1 MALDGAFLR
10 HLKKEITDRALG
22 ARVDKIYQPNKE
34 ELVFLLRTRQ
44 EAFKLLLSARAN
56 SPRIHFTQYA
66 PENPKV
72 PPMLCMLLRKRLS
85 GAKLVEVRQPGLER
99 LLYLDFDA
107 ANELGDKVR
116 LSLVIEIMGK
126 YSNIIL
132 VDGQGKIVDAL
143 KRVDE
148 EMSSQRLV
156 QPGLAYELPPAQN
169 KPCMLECQP
178 EEIVEAIVHQPK
190 NQSLNKGILNALQGL
205 SPVVCREIEHQVGRG
220 QELFTRDL
228 TQEQRERLR
237 FFLERLF
244 TTVRDTAGEPYMVT
258 KIKGKPMEFSFLNI
272 VQYGTLASVS
282 RWEDFSSLLDEFY
295 EERDRQDRM
304 RVKAQDLL
312 RLLANASERLSRK
325 INLQRGELARSED
338 REHLRVCG
346 DLINANLY
354 RIERGSAFAD
364 LENFYDENRLMRVK
378 LDPALNATQNAQK
391 YYKEY
396 RKAKTAQQ
404 VLGEQ
409 IAQAEQELLYV
420 DSVFDC
426 LSRAQSES
434 ELNEIRQEL
443 REEGY
448 LKAVRD
454 KRKPPAPLA
463 PLEFVSSEGFRILVG
478 RNNRQND
485 KLTLKQANNNDIWL
499 HTKNI
504 PGSHTIIV
512 TGGRQPGDAT
522 LKEAAMLAAY
532 HSRAKDSSQ
541 VPVDY
546 TQVRYVS
553 KPQGAKPGMVIY
565 VHYQTLFVT
574 PQHELTE
581 KLNKLEKGACK
592 IFENMIL

>member
-581 KLNKLEKGACK
+581 KLKNFKKGLAKYLK
-592 IFENMIL
+592 I

>member
-295 EERDRQDRM
+295 EERDRQHRM

-581 KLNKLEKGACK
+581 KLKKL
-592 IFENMIL
+592 

>member
-66 PENPKV
+66 PENPKG

-85 GAKLVEVRQPGLER
+85 GAKLVEIRQPGLER

-156 QPGLAYELPPAQN
+156 QPGLTYELPPAQN

-205 SPVVCREIEHQVGRG
+205 SPVVCREVEHQVGRG

-228 TQEQRERLR
+228 TQEQKERLR

-312 RLLANASERLSRK
+312 RLLGNASERLSRK

-364 LENFYDENRLMRVK
+364 LENFYDENRLMRIK

-546 TQVRYVS
+546 TQIRYVS

-581 KLNKLEKGACK
+581 KLKKL
-592 IFENMIL
+592 

>member
-85 GAKLVEVRQPGLER
+85 GAKLVEIRQPGLER

-156 QPGLAYELPPAQN
+156 QPGLTYELPPAQN

-205 SPVVCREIEHQVGRG
+205 SPVVCREVEHQVGRG

-228 TQEQRERLR
+228 TQEQKERLR

-258 KIKGKPMEFSFLNI
+258 KIKGKPVEFSFLNI

-364 LENFYDENRLMRVK
+364 LENFYDENRLMRIK

-426 LSRAQSES
+426 LSRTQSES

-546 TQVRYVS
+546 TQIRYVS

-581 KLNKLEKGACK
+581 KLKKL
-592 IFENMIL
+592 

>member
-56 SPRIHFTQYA
+56 SPRIHFIQYA

-581 KLNKLEKGACK
+581 KLKKL
-592 IFENMIL
+592 

>member
-272 VQYGTLASVS
+272 VQYGSLASVS

-581 KLNKLEKGACK
+581 KLKKL
-592 IFENMIL
+592 

>member
-391 YYKEY
+391 FYKEF

-581 KLNKLEKGACK
+581 KLKKL
-592 IFENMIL
+592 

>member
-44 EAFKLLLSARAN
+44 DAFKLLLSARAN

-66 PENPKV
+66 PENPKT

-85 GAKLVEVRQPGLER
+85 GAKLVDIRQPGLER

-107 ANELGDKVR
+107 TNELGDKVR
-116 LSLVIEIMGK
+116 LSLVVEIMGK

-156 QPGLAYELPPAQN
+156 LPGLLYELPPAQN
-169 KPCMLECQP
+169 KPCMLEWEP
-178 EEIVEAIVHQPK
+178 ARIVEAIAGQPK
-190 NQSLNKGILNALQGL
+190 NQSLNKGILNALQGV
-205 SPVVCREIEHQVGRG
+205 SPVVCREVEYQVGRG
-220 QELFTRDL
+220 RELFTKEL
-228 TQEQRERLR
+228 NQEQKDRLR

-244 TTVRDTAGEPYMVT
+244 TTVRDIEGLPYMVT
-258 KIKGKPMEFSFLNI
+258 KVKGKPIEFSFMNI

-282 RWEDFSSLLDEFY
+282 QWEDFSSLLDEFY
-295 EERDRQDRM
+295 AERDRQDRM
-304 RVKAQDLL
+304 RAKSQDLL
-312 RLLANASERLSRK
+312 RLLTNASERLSRK
-325 INLQRGELARSED
+325 INLQRAELAQSED

-346 DLINANLY
+346 DLIHANLY
-354 RIERGSAFAD
+354 RIEKGSPFVD
-364 LENFYDENRLMRVK
+364 LENFYDENRVLRVK

-391 YYKEY
+391 YYKDY

-409 IAQAEQELLYV
+409 IAQAEQELVYL
-420 DSVFDC
+420 DSVFDS

-454 KRKPPAPLA
+454 KRKPPAAMA
-463 PLEFVSSEGFRILVG
+463 PLEFVSSEGFRIFVG

-512 TGGRQPGDAT
+512 TEGKQPGEIT
-522 LKEAAMLAAY
+522 LREAAMLAAY

-541 VPVDY
+541 VPVDF
-546 TQVRYVS
+546 TQVRHVS

-565 VHYQTLFVT
+565 VQYQTLFVT
-574 PQHELTE
+574 PQQELTE
-581 KLNKLEKGACK
+581 KLKK
-592 IFENMIL
+592 I

>member
-85 GAKLVEVRQPGLER
+85 GAKLVEIRQPGLER

-156 QPGLAYELPPAQN
+156 QPGLTYELPPAQN

-581 KLNKLEKGACK
+581 KLKKL
-592 IFENMIL
+592 

>member
-295 EERDRQDRM
+295 EDRDRQDRM

-581 KLNKLEKGACK
+581 KLKKL
-592 IFENMIL
+592 

>member
-426 LSRAQSES
+426 LIRAQSES

-581 KLNKLEKGACK
+581 KLKKL
-592 IFENMIL
+592 

>member
-448 LKAVRD
+448 LKAVRE

-581 KLNKLEKGACK
+581 KLKKL
-592 IFENMIL
+592 

>member
-85 GAKLVEVRQPGLER
+85 GAKLVEIRQPGLER

-364 LENFYDENRLMRVK
+364 LENFYDENRLMRIK

-581 KLNKLEKGACK
+581 KLKKL
-592 IFENMIL
+592 

>member
-463 PLEFVSSEGFRILVG
+463 PLEFVSSEVFRILVG

-581 KLNKLEKGACK
+581 KLKKL
-592 IFENMIL
+592 

>member
-522 LKEAAMLAAY
+522 LKEADMLAAY

-581 KLNKLEKGACK
+581 KLKKL
-592 IFENMIL
+592 

>member
-205 SPVVCREIEHQVGRG
+205 SPVVCREVEHQVGRG

-228 TQEQRERLR
+228 TQEQKERLR

-364 LENFYDENRLMRVK
+364 LENFYDENRLMRIK

-426 LSRAQSES
+426 LSRVQSES

-546 TQVRYVS
+546 TQIRYVS
-553 KPQGAKPGMVIY
+553 KPQSAKPGMVIY

-581 KLNKLEKGACK
+581 KLKKL
-592 IFENMIL
+592 

>member
-85 GAKLVEVRQPGLER
+85 GAKLVEIRQPGLER

-156 QPGLAYELPPAQN
+156 QPGLTYELPPAQN

-205 SPVVCREIEHQVGRG
+205 SPVVCREVEHQVGRG

-228 TQEQRERLR
+228 TQEQKERLR

-364 LENFYDENRLMRVK
+364 LENFYDENRLMRIK

-546 TQVRYVS
+546 TQIRYVS

-581 KLNKLEKGACK
+581 KLKKL
-592 IFENMIL
+592 

>member
-522 LKEAAMLAAY
+522 LKEAAY

-581 KLNKLEKGACK
+581 KLKKL
-592 IFENMIL
+592 

>member
-346 DLINANLY
+346 ELINANLY

-581 KLNKLEKGACK
+581 KLKKL
-592 IFENMIL
+592 

>member
-295 EERDRQDRM
+295 EERGRQDRM

-581 KLNKLEKGACK
+581 KLKKL
-592 IFENMIL
+592 

>member
-1 MALDGAFLR
+1 MRKSAV
-10 HLKKEITDRALG
+10 KKEITDRALG

-581 KLNKLEKGACK
+581 KLKKL
-592 IFENMIL
+592 

>member
-156 QPGLAYELPPAQN
+156 QPGLTYELPPAQN

-205 SPVVCREIEHQVGRG
+205 SPVVCREVEHQVGRG

-228 TQEQRERLR
+228 TQEQKERLR

-546 TQVRYVS
+546 TQIRYVS

-581 KLNKLEKGACK
+581 KLKKL
-592 IFENMIL
+592 

>member
-156 QPGLAYELPPAQN
+156 QPGLTYELPPAQN

-205 SPVVCREIEHQVGRG
+205 SPVVCREVEHQVGRG

-228 TQEQRERLR
+228 TQEQKERLR

-364 LENFYDENRLMRVK
+364 LENFYDENRLMRIK

-581 KLNKLEKGACK
+581 KLKKL
-592 IFENMIL
+592 

>member
-148 EMSSQRLV
+148 ELSSQRLV

-581 KLNKLEKGACK
+581 KLKKL
-592 IFENMIL
+592 

>member
-85 GAKLVEVRQPGLER
+85 GAKLVEIRQPGLER

-156 QPGLAYELPPAQN
+156 QPGLTYELPPAQN

-205 SPVVCREIEHQVGRG
+205 SPVVCREVEHQVGRG

-228 TQEQRERLR
+228 TQEQKERLR

-312 RLLANASERLSRK
+312 RLLGNASERLSRK

-364 LENFYDENRLMRVK
+364 LENFYDENRLMRIK

-546 TQVRYVS
+546 TQIRYVS

-581 KLNKLEKGACK
+581 KLKKL
-592 IFENMIL
+592 

>member
-272 VQYGTLASVS
+272 VQYGTLESVS

-448 LKAVRD
+448 LKAVQD

-581 KLNKLEKGACK
+581 KLKKL
-592 IFENMIL
+592 

>member
-132 VDGQGKIVDAL
+132 VDGQGKIEDAL

-581 KLNKLEKGACK
+581 KLKKL
-592 IFENMIL
+592 

>member
-448 LKAVRD
+448 LKEVRD

-581 KLNKLEKGACK
+581 KLKKL
-592 IFENMIL
+592 

>member
-282 RWEDFSSLLDEFY
+282 WWEDFSSLLDEFY

-581 KLNKLEKGACK
+581 KLKKL
-592 IFENMIL
+592 

>member
-44 EAFKLLLSARAN
+44 KVFKLLLSARAN

-581 KLNKLEKGACK
+581 KLKKL
-592 IFENMIL
+592 

>member
-22 ARVDKIYQPNKE
+22 ARVDKIYQPNTE

-581 KLNKLEKGACK
+581 KLKKL
-592 IFENMIL
+592 

>member
-512 TGGRQPGDAT
+512 TGSRQPGDAT

-581 KLNKLEKGACK
+581 KLKKL
-592 IFENMIL
+592 

>member
-409 IAQAEQELLYV
+409 IAQAEQEILYV

-581 KLNKLEKGACK
+581 KLKKL
-592 IFENMIL
+592 

>member
-574 PQHELTE
+574 AQHELTE
-581 KLNKLEKGACK
+581 KLKKL
-592 IFENMIL
+592 

>member
-156 QPGLAYELPPAQN
+156 QPGLTYELPPAQN

-205 SPVVCREIEHQVGRG
+205 SPVVCREVEHQVGRG

-228 TQEQRERLR
+228 TQEQKERLR

-364 LENFYDENRLMRVK
+364 LENFYDENRLMRIK

-512 TGGRQPGDAT
+512 TEGRQPGDAT

-546 TQVRYVS
+546 TQIRYVS

-581 KLNKLEKGACK
+581 KLKKL
-592 IFENMIL
+592 

>member
-396 RKAKTAQQ
+396 RKAKPAQQ

-512 TGGRQPGDAT
+512 TGGRQPGNAT

-553 KPQGAKPGMVIY
+553 KPQGAKPGTVIY

-581 KLNKLEKGACK
+581 KLKKL
-592 IFENMIL
+592 

>member
-85 GAKLVEVRQPGLER
+85 GAKLVEIRQPGLER

-156 QPGLAYELPPAQN
+156 QPGLTYELPPAQN

-205 SPVVCREIEHQVGRG
+205 SPVVCREVEHQVGRG

-228 TQEQRERLR
+228 TQEQKERLR

-364 LENFYDENRLMRVK
+364 LENFYDENRLMRIK

-426 LSRAQSES
+426 LSRVQSES

-546 TQVRYVS
+546 TQIRYVS

-581 KLNKLEKGACK
+581 KLKKL
-592 IFENMIL
+592 

>member
-244 TTVRDTAGEPYMVT
+244 TTIRDTAGEPYMVT

-581 KLNKLEKGACK
+581 KLKKL
-592 IFENMIL
+592 